1 MIIDSLPWHYPAAA
15 MVGSI
20 WALLTIILAGVALT
34 DGDRAP
40 STLLVRSGI
49 LVACVCLAVWGFA
62 SWSGFNAS
70 FEEQAMEHF
79 DDYGLHLDADDAEHI
94 RNAQGQDLTIYLETA
109 DGLAE
114 VLFREVDGAVNAFAL
129 NDSGRWIPLEPTS

>member
-1 MIIDSLPWHYPAAA
+1 MIVDAMPWSYPVAAV
-15 MVGSI
+15 VGTT
-20 WALLTIILAGVALT
+20 WALLTLVLAGIALT
-34 DGDRAP
+34 GGERDKP
-40 STLLVRSGI
+40 VLLAYSGI
-49 LVACVCLAVWGFA
+49 LVACICLAVWGFA

-70 FEEQAMEHF
+70 FEEQAVAHF
-79 DDYGLHLDADDAEHI
+79 DDYGIHLDADDAEFI

-129 NDSGRWIPLEPTS
+129 NDSGRWLPLEPTS